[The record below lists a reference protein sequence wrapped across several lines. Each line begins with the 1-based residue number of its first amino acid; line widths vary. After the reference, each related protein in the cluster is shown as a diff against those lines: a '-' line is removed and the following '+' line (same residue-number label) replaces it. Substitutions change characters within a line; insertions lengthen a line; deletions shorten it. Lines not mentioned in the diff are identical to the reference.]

1 MAATACPQFQRSFR
15 ASLAYRLC
23 LVADGSFD
31 GMITFMD
38 AWEWDIAAGSLI
50 AARAGA
56 KVSDKYGLSLDF
68 NARARNRQA
77 LSPARPLL
85 HDDLMPLINA

>member
-1 MAATACPQFQRSFR
+1 MAQHPPDFQRSFR

-38 AWEWDIAAGSLI
+38 AWEWDIAA
-50 AARAGA
+50 AA
-56 KVSDKYGLSLDF
+56 
-68 NARARNRQA
+68 
-77 LSPARPLL
+77 
-85 HDDLMPLINA
+85 